1 LESALAG
8 NLERP
13 TRNILFVLF
22 GILVFVSPIVAQS
35 TDLEFP
41 TPVSSDQ
48 IAGRIRA
55 RDIGDSRL
63 TTHYFVFETGMGD
76 VLLNIETL
84 NLNGDIDVYTAGSLK
99 PLLKASVYALGYAT
113 AIQRQVYLRLPS
125 RLILRVEGR
134 TPNDDPAAYTIKFSG
149 VFKPIAASAVPRD
162 PGTPKVSGSQ
172 TAEGARA
179 RVSSVGTIIEE
190 IRPPAPPVQSPKETP
205 TTTTARNTGNKSNS
219 PSNTSQAKQVAAK
232 SPGSNNRA
240 VVPVE
245 PKGNIPT
252 GASASRTSPAAA
264 KNPTSAAKT
273 NTSGKPK
280 TNGTAAP
287 AKNSPD
293 PLAGVSLVLDM
304 KDGSREKYSMTDVL
318 RVNVD
323 KTIVTI
329 VLKNGEIHRLSL
341 LDIAEMKIGQ

>member
-1 LESALAG
+1 MLAG
-8 NLERP
+8 KLENKKSR
-13 TRNILFVLF
+13 ILLALF
-22 GILVFVSPIVAQS
+22 GAVILVSASFAQS

-63 TTHYFVFETGMGD
+63 TTHYFVFETGTGD
-76 VLLNIETL
+76 VLLNIETS

-113 AIQRQVYLRLPS
+113 VIQRQVYLRLPS

-134 TPNDDPAAYTIKFSG
+134 TPNDDPAAYAIKFGG

-162 PGTPKVSGSQ
+162 PGTPKVSGSG
-172 TAEGARA
+172 TSEGARA

-190 IRPPAPPVQSPKETP
+190 IKPPAPPIQAPKETP
-205 TTTTARNTGNKSNS
+205 ITTTARNTGNKGNS
-219 PSNTSQAKQVAAK
+219 PSNTSQAKPTVAK

-240 VVPVE
+240 VVPVK

-252 GASASRTSPAAA
+252 GASASKTSPAAA
-264 KNPTSAAKT
+264 KTNTAATKT

-280 TNGTAAP
+280 TTGTTISP
-287 AKNSPD
+287 PKNPPD